1 MKKIYFILMLSAV
14 FAAQAASYTL
24 INDGDLSARAETIS
38 YLLPPLIA
46 VVCGAFLLRFFDPRH
61 GRGLSLSLIVL
72 GLAGWLLGE
81 VLWALFG
88 IFDINQTPSVADLF
102 FIIAYPL
109 MAVGF
114 FMEIKRGHIEW
125 TVKKVLILLPL
136 LAIGFYFIIVYGIIG
151 AYDAEV
157 SIFENMIN
165 AFYGVGDMILG
176 LLVAIILM
184 IIWEYRGGKIFF
196 PWLYIFMGVL
206 LTLIPDILYVVYFDA
221 YMEGL
226 SPYRYLDLA
235 WGLSY
240 LFFAYGFFALSELV
254 KDIQN
259 RISVPPPTEE

>member
-1 MKKIYFILMLSAV
+1 MKKFYFILMLSAV
-14 FAAQAASYTL
+14 FVVQAASYTL
-24 INDGDLSARAETIS
+24 INDEDLSARAETIS

-46 VVCGAFLLRFFDPRH
+46 VVCGVFLLRFFNIRH

-81 VLWALFG
+81 VLWVLFG
-88 IFDINQTPSVADLF
+88 ILDINQTPSIADLF
-102 FIIAYPL
+102 YIIAYPL
-109 MAVGF
+109 MAAGF
-114 FMEIKRGHIEW
+114 FMEIKRGKVEW
-125 TVKKVLILLPL
+125 TAKKALFLLPL
-136 LAIGFYFIIVYGIIG
+136 LAIGFYFTIVYGIIG
-151 AYDAEV
+151 AYDAEA

-165 AFYGVGDMILG
+165 MFYGVGDTILG

-196 PWLYIFMGVL
+196 PWLYIFMGVI
-206 LTLIPDILYVVYFDA
+206 LTLIPDILYAVYFDA

-226 SPYRYLDLA
+226 SPYRYLDLV

-240 LFFAYGFFALSELV
+240 LFFAYGFFALGQLV

-259 RISVPPPTEE
+259 RISVPPPAEE